1 MFEIR
6 KNLDLRKILG
16 VTKIFLKSRFHC
28 TTLFLGQLWKLDGS
42 TLINRANIWH
52 SSDEWNFEVKGDFII
67 IENTSNGKVLGI
79 KDSDEVS
86 MEDANNTAEQLWK
99 KEEIEGFFILK
110 NSKSNKVLSAK
121 IKSKYRI
128 HALYVN
134 VLED

>member
-1 MFEIR
+1 M
-6 KNLDLRKILG
+6 
-16 VTKIFLKSRFHC
+16 
-28 TTLFLGQLWKLDGS
+28 
-42 TLINRANIWH
+42 INRANIWH
-52 SSDEWNFEVKGDFII
+52 SSDEWNFQEEGDIII
-67 IENTSNGKVLGI
+67 IENTNGKVLGI

-86 MEDANNTAEQLWK
+86 MEEANNTAGQLWK
-99 KEEIEGFFILK
+99 KEDTKIEGFFILK